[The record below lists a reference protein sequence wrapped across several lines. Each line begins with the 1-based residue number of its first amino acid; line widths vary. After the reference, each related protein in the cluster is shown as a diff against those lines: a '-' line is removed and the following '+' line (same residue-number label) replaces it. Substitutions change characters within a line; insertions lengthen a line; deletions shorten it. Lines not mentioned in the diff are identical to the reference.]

1 MNFQIGDKVVHQ
13 IYGVGEIIQ
22 QQEKTFSGQTAPYY
36 VVQIRDLTVWVPT
49 DEVESHS
56 LRPPTPTDGF
66 EALFEILSDPPQPLP
81 VDRLERKTW
90 LSTQLRSA
98 GLEGICRVV
107 RDLSNSRQGKP
118 LYDTEKALLERA
130 QNLLLDE
137 WTLSLKVPREQAEAE
152 LKRLLEKGT
161 AG

>member
-1 MNFQIGDKVVHQ
+1 MHQ
-13 IYGVGEIIQ
+13 IYGVGEIIH

-49 DEVESHS
+49 DEVENHS
-56 LRPPTPTDGF
+56 LRLPTSTGDF
-66 EALFEILSDPPQPLP
+66 KALFKILGSTPQPLP
-81 VDRLERKTW
+81 ADRLERKTW
-90 LSTQLRSA
+90 LSTQLRSS

-137 WTLSLKVPREQAEAE
+137 WTLSLNVPREQAEAE
-152 LKRLLEKGT
+152 MKRLLEKGKASSASVT
-161 AG
+161 GAA